1 MCHPPTSAVAL
12 TPTLTKGLT
21 PLQQRGPCPPKS
33 PAPNSAPVV
42 YREGV
47 GEIPSD
53 APCTG
58 WGDRSIVTVQLN
70 TDTIWREIGMNHSYQ
85 GAELKRAREL
95 WPLTLCI
102 DSWTV
107 LTLRLIKWEAVGWMI
122 MNKH

>member
-1 MCHPPTSAVAL
+1 MCHPPTFAVAL
-12 TPTLTKGLT
+12 THTLTMGLT
-21 PLQQRGPCPPKS
+21 RLQQRGPCPPKS
-33 PAPNSAPVV
+33 PALNSAPVV

-58 WGDRSIVTVQLN
+58 WGDRSTVTLQLN
-70 TDTIWREIGMNHSYQ
+70 TDTIWRETGMNHSYQ
-85 GAELKRAREL
+85 GAELRAWEL
-95 WPLTLCI
+95 WPLTLYT

-107 LTLRLIKWEAVGWMI
+107 LTLQLRKWEAGGCMI